1 MRREYSRSAG
11 MSLLIAAIFCTL
23 ILPASAAP
31 QAVSSTDLIEHARQF
46 DGQEV
51 SFSGETIGDL
61 MIRGDHAWINA
72 SDGANAI
79 GLWLPVDQARQ
90 VKTFGSYR
98 YRGDKIVVVG
108 VFHRACPEHGGDM
121 DIHVN
126 ELTVTAPGEPLTHPL
141 QPFRL
146 VLAALL
152 TALASALYV
161 ADRRRGRRAESRKP
175 A

>member
-1 MRREYSRSAG
+1 MRGEYSRRVG
-11 MSLLIAAIFCTL
+11 VPLLIAAIFCSL
-23 ILPASAAP
+23 LFPASAAP

-51 SFSGETIGDL
+51 SFSGEAIGDL

-79 GLWLPVDQARQ
+79 GLWLPVDQALQ

-98 YRGDKIVVVG
+98 YRGDKVTVVG

-126 ELTVTAPGEPLTHPL
+126 ELTVTAPGEPLTHPV

-146 VLAALL
+146 LLAVLL
-152 TALASALYV
+152 TALASALYL
-161 ADRRRGRRAESRKP
+161 ADRRRGRRVQNSKP
-175 A
+175 V